1 MSTTSKGKT
10 NKPVYLTKK
19 SRQANLD
26 IIRIIALVF
35 VFMIHG
41 VEVVWDISPNGM
53 SSVSIVTRIVV
64 LTIYSIGR
72 LSVPL
77 FLFIT
82 GYLMLDKY
90 YKPEEIWDFYKTKVW
105 RLLRA
110 TWLWIGIYYLLDIFF
125 MGRQF
130 SPFDCIEQFL
140 FLSDW
145 FVAPHLWY
153 MPVIIGLYLFIPFI
167 SNALQKIDKRVIS
180 LMLFIGVMYLFIV
193 PTVNNIAT
201 AYDLSPVVNKMGLYH
216 LGGFCGF
223 MMVIGQLV
231 RRHKRFIEQH
241 IKTWMVAIGLVL
253 ALYFSITLHYL
264 MICNLGEKYNPWY
277 DSIFIL
283 IAAISLFIILLRTFD
298 GVKENSI
305 LTRVSTSVFGCY
317 LVHYIFLYYC
327 IIRYDSSGSENWFIY
342 TMLVL
347 GSVTF
352 SILFIFLIR
361 SISRKMANA
370 LGFNM

>member
-1 MSTTSKGKT
+1 MSEDKLGGVA
-10 NKPVYLTKK
+10 NKKLHTK

-26 IIRIIALVF
+26 IIRIIALMF

-110 TWLWIGIYYLLDIFF
+110 TWLWISIYYLLDIFF

-180 LMLFIGVMYLFIV
+180 LILFIGVMYLFIV

-201 AYDLSPVVNKMGLYH
+201 VYGLSPIVNKMGLYH

-241 IKTWMVAIGLVL
+241 IKTWMVVIGLVL

-264 MICNLGEKYNPWY
+264 MIYNLGEKYNPWY
-277 DSIFIL
+277 DSVFIL

-298 GVKENSI
+298 RVKENSI

-352 SILFIFLIR
+352 SVLFIFLIR